1 MLKQLLSNLFK
12 EKNNF
17 KIQSFTFF
25 IPSPPSRT
33 TGYREKQFDKLFYEF
48 INKGYEILDFKT
60 AAISGDKQSG
70 MWLIFIVR
78 ALNENAEL
86 LNLDHYFH
94 DNLKKNSN
102 SESEIDGLYYIED
115 SDENR

>member
-1 MLKQLLSNLFK
+1 MIKHLLSGLFK
-12 EKNNF
+12 EKKNY
-17 KIQSFTFF
+17 KIQSFTFY

-60 AAISGDKQSG
+60 APSSGEKQSG

-78 ALNENAEL
+78 ALNEKAEL

-94 DNLKKNSN
+94 DNIKNST
-102 SESEIDGLYYIED
+102 SENEIDGLYYIED
-115 SDENR
+115 NDENL